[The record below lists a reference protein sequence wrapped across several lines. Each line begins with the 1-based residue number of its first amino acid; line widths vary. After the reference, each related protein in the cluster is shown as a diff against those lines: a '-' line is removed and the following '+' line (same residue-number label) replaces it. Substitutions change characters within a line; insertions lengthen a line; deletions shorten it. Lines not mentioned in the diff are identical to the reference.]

1 MFKKLLFC
9 LLFILSIYLTTQ
21 TTSKALNTCHF
32 YIDDIYSSSTNIP
45 FYFYENSTYLD
56 PNSFPITKYKSTYTY
71 IETIEQC
78 ESIEKQ
84 ITSNTLYSYSSFILY
99 SDNSDLYSTSIL
111 KTKGTLKAYGSLE
124 DKLPPVFNGYKE
136 LYKTNIDS
144 PIPLETILKSITA
157 LDETDGDITYK
168 IEIIYENYSSNI
180 HKLGVYTVMLSVND
194 SLNNKSTL
202 TIHIDIEDT
211 TPPIIDGIQDYIS
224 YLSEPLNIEQIKAQT
239 VVTDNY
245 YKNLEK
251 ELYVCEDTYSK
262 NKNKPGIY
270 HVFLCVN
277 DLSNNYST
285 PFKTI
290 IEVKDDIKPIIE
302 GLNYYTTSISSPIS
316 IQEIMYSLAA
326 SDSNIDISENIYIL
340 EDYYSSYKN
349 TLGEKHIFFEVN
361 DTYGNISS
369 PFKVTINL
377 IDDIPPT
384 IFGLNTFTS
393 FLSHPYSLSYIKQ
406 QLTALDNYDNDITH
420 LLEIIEDTYTQNIN
434 NKGTYYLTLQV
445 QDSSN
450 NYSSIFKITIENIDD
465 VSPFITGIKE
475 LEYELESKPAIEQII
490 LDNYIVSDNIDQSL
504 KIEIVNDTYSQSL
517 TTGSYYVELTCID
530 SSNNI
535 CVPFQAK
542 INVVETLIDI
552 KEAFLYLPTDTLY
565 SLETIN
571 NLINIPN
578 EYILIEDTYTP
589 NYLQEGQYTIIYQ
602 VNNKTNI
609 EITIE
614 TFKPVFK
621 EEIKKETFIDKLKR
635 FFKSI
640 INFIKN
646 IFISINYSNNYQDY
660 LK

>member
-9 LLFILSIYLTTQ
+9 LLFIFAIYLTNE
-21 TTSKALNTCHF
+21 TTSKALKTCHF
-32 YIDDIYSSSTNIP
+32 YIDNIYTSSTNIP
-45 FYFYENSTYLD
+45 FYFYENITHLS

-84 ITSNTLYSYSSFILY
+84 ITNNTLYSYSDFILY
-99 SDNSDLYSTSIL
+99 SDSSELYATSIF

-157 LDETDGDITYK
+157 LDETDGDITNK
-168 IEIIYENYSSNI
+168 IEIIYENYSANTHRI
-180 HKLGVYTVMLSVND
+180 GVYTIMLSVHD

-211 TPPIIDGIQDYIS
+211 TPPLIDGVQDYIS

-239 VVTDNY
+239 LVTDNY

-251 ELYVCEDTYSK
+251 ELYVCEDTYSQ
-262 NKNKPGIY
+262 NKHKPGIY
-270 HVFLCVN
+270 YVFLCVN

-285 PFKTI
+285 PFKTT

-302 GLNYYTTSISSPIS
+302 GLDYYTTSISSPIS

-361 DTYGNISS
+361 DSYGNLSS

-377 IDDIPPT
+377 IDDIPPS

-393 FLSHPYSLSYIKQ
+393 FLSHPYSSSYIKQ
-406 QLTALDNYDNDITH
+406 QLTALDNYDNNITH

-434 NKGTYYLTLQV
+434 NKGTYYLILQV

-450 NYSSIFKITIENIDD
+450 NFSSPFKITIENIDD
-465 VSPFITGIKE
+465 ISPFITGVKE
-475 LEYELESKPAIEQII
+475 LEYELENKPAIEQII
-490 LDNYIVSDNIDQSL
+490 LENYIVSDNIDQNL
-504 KIEIVNDTYSQSL
+504 KIEIVNDTYSSSL
-517 TTGSYYVELTCID
+517 TTGGYYIELTCID

-542 INVVETLIDI
+542 INIVETLIDI

-571 NLINIPN
+571 NLINIPD
-578 EYILIEDTYTP
+578 EYNLIEDTYTP

-602 VNNKTNI
+602 VNSKTNI

-614 TFKPVFK
+614 TFKPATK

-646 IFISINYSNNYQDY
+646 IFISINYLNIYQDY